1 MTRGWQNPSLLAFT
15 LLALV
20 GGLIAYWLESPLLA
34 GQLWNTSALLVA
46 TVLLFEI
53 VQCLLR
59 REVGVDLIALL
70 SIAGALLLGEAL
82 VAAVIAVMLASGR
95 TLEYFTSQRAEREL
109 KKLIDRA
116 PRFASRLENNQLVQI
131 PVDQVVVGDQ
141 LLVRMGEV
149 VPVDGV
155 LLSANATLDESA
167 LTGEPMPVTL
177 APAFAAAV

>member
-82 VAAVIAVMLASGR
+82 VAAVIVCHSRARAS
-95 TLEYFTSQRAEREL
+95 ER
-109 KKLIDRA
+109 
-116 PRFASRLENNQLVQI
+116 
-131 PVDQVVVGDQ
+131 VGLRMAGI
-141 LLVRMGEV
+141 LLFFG
-149 VPVDGV
+149 G
-155 LLSANATLDESA
+155 NAFER
-167 LTGEPMPVTL
+167 
-177 APAFAAAV
+177 